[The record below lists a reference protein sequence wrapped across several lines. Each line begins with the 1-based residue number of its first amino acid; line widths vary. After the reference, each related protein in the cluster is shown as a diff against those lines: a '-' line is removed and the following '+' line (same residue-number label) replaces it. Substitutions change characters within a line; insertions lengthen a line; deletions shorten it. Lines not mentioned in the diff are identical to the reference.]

1 MHKRVSIILKVAA
14 AALVFSG
21 YLALGSVRLYG
32 PGLLLIPLVLLP
44 LSPVGAYLERNWRIW
59 GGLRRAAALAYIVF
73 IPFSLQL
80 FGLMDAVILLII
92 FIQAYLLL
100 GEKNARVYYELFLMS
115 FFLLLAA
122 VVQDPESL
130 IAIALL
136 LFSVSAVWAFATL
149 RMHIEITESPR
160 LTIPEMTAL
169 GKGTELP
176 GTGNV
181 FDFGLV
187 LSLAT
192 LSVISLLLTVVV
204 FLLTPRVEAGW
215 LGRRDSGQS
224 VTGLSETVRIMGA
237 TSISEDP
244 SVVMHVRLP
253 DENPAVP
260 IPENLLYWRVT
271 TLPRFSSDEWS
282 RRGLQYHYEPG
293 VSGALADAGRGWGAS
308 LQETKRN
315 QRPSSRVVRQVIYMD
330 NVPETGIPCLDL
342 PYGLRIQNESP
353 YARVQWDAGE
363 DFTLILD
370 TRGTRSL
377 QYESASDI
385 VVRDEEALRAA
396 PFDYSYMASRDFS
409 MLTSHDLLPETQQL
423 VRSLTDALPS
433 PYDKVKALETW
444 LSAADFTYTL
454 DVPALPPQNSI
465 DAFITTLK
473 RGHCELYASALTL
486 MTRSLGIPSRV
497 VSGYRGGDYTPT
509 DEAYLVRASMAHLW
523 VEVLFNNVGWVR
535 FDPSPR
541 SDLSLTGL
549 GRVRMAWSNYVL
561 RGKMFWFQRV
571 VGFRGG
577 FRLDQILRIRPWN
590 LLPRGPHAG
599 PAPGGEQNTEI
610 VKTFSYWNV
619 AEHPAIRIAAFISIL
634 AGITFLWRRRYRRG
648 RGARPLTR
656 DQARIRK
663 LYLQFTRKAAAM
675 GINCENKSAG
685 EIWNALQGIP
695 ATGREGIGEFLRTY
709 HQVRF
714 GGRPLDTPLQ
724 QEAKRQVGGLRSLK
738 RSEQNNG
745 GG

>member
-1 MHKRVSIILKVAA
+1 MHKRVSLILRLAA
-14 AALVFSG
+14 SVLVFSG

-59 GGLRRAAALAYIVF
+59 GILRRTAAIVYIVF

-92 FIQAYLLL
+92 FIQTYLLL
-100 GEKNARVYYELFLMS
+100 GTKNARVYYELFLMS

-122 VVQDPESL
+122 VVQDPESM

-149 RMHIEITESPR
+149 RMHIEITERPR
-160 LTIPEMTAL
+160 LTIPEMASL
-169 GKGTELP
+169 EKDAARP
-176 GTGNV
+176 IVGNV
-181 FDFGLV
+181 FDLGLV
-187 LSLAT
+187 LSLGT
-192 LSVISLLLTVVV
+192 LSVISILLTAIV
-204 FLLTPRVEAGW
+204 FLLTPRIEAGW

-224 VTGLSETVRIMGA
+224 VTGLSETVRIMGS
-237 TSISEDP
+237 TTISEDP
-244 SVVMHVRLP
+244 SVVMHVRFP
-253 DENPAVP
+253 DERPDVP
-260 IPENLLYWRVT
+260 ISDNLLYWRVT

-282 RRGLQYHYEPG
+282 RRGLQNHYEPG
-293 VSGALADAGRGWGAS
+293 VSGALANAGRGWGAS

-315 QRPSSRVVRQVIYMD
+315 QRPNSRVVRQVIYMD
-330 NVPETGIPCLDL
+330 NVPTTGMPCLDL
-342 PYGLRIQNESP
+342 PYGLRIQSESP
-353 YARVQWDAGE
+353 SARVHWDAGE

-385 VVRDEEALRAA
+385 VSRGEESLRAA
-396 PFDYSYMASRDFS
+396 PFDYSYMAARDFS
-409 MLTSHDLLPETQQL
+409 MLTYHGLLPETQQL
-423 VRSLTDALPS
+423 ARSLTDALPS

-444 LSAADFTYTL
+444 LSSAEFTYTL
-454 DVPALPPQNSI
+454 DVPPLPPQNSI

-473 RGHCELYASALTL
+473 RGHCELYASALAL

-497 VSGYRGGDYTPT
+497 VSGYRGGDYNPT

-541 SDLSLTGL
+541 SDFSLTGL

-561 RGKMFWFQRV
+561 RAKMFWFQRV

-577 FRLDQILRIRPWN
+577 LRLDQILRIRPWN

-599 PAPGGEQNTEI
+599 QAADGQQAAEV
-610 VKTFSYWNV
+610 VKSFSYWNF
-619 AEHPAIRIAAFISIL
+619 AEHPATRIVAAASIL
-634 AGITFLWRRRYRRG
+634 AGITFIWKRRRKRG
-648 RGARPLTR
+648 RGAYPLTR
-656 DQARIRK
+656 DQARVRS
-663 LYLQFTRKAAAM
+663 LYLRFIKKAGAM
-675 GINCENKSAG
+675 GIDCENKSAG
-685 EIWNALQGIP
+685 EIWELLGETQASGK
-695 ATGREGIGEFLRTY
+695 EGIGEFLRTY

-714 GGRPLDTPLQ
+714 GGRPLDAPLQ
-724 QEAKRQVGGLRSLK
+724 QEAKRQISELK
-738 RSEQNNG
+738 IAKKTE
-745 GG
+745 